1 MIILSG
7 VYRSLINTGERIL
20 PLTVKRV
27 IKWEHPAG
35 PKTIHFWAP
44 FAKWSLVI
52 AGLGDLAR
60 PADRLSRNQSISLG
74 ILELTFDLSD
84 T

>member
-7 VYRSLINTGERIL
+7 VYRSLVGTGERIL
-20 PLTVKRV
+20 PNSIKKL

-44 FAKWSLVI
+44 MMKWVI
-52 AGLGDLAR
+52 YFCK
-60 PADRLSRNQSISLG
+60 IKVH
-74 ILELTFDLSD
+74 ELITAL
-84 T
+84 

>member
-7 VYRSLINTGERIL
+7 VYRTLISTGERIL
-20 PLTVKRV
+20 PGTVKKI

-44 FAKWSLVI
+44 MMKWVFYKIKNLF
-52 AGLGDLAR
+52 L
-60 PADRLSRNQSISLG
+60 
-74 ILELTFDLSD
+74 
-84 T
+84 

>member
-7 VYRSLINTGERIL
+7 VYRTLVSTGDRIIPAGL
-20 PLTVKRV
+20 KSF

-44 FAKWSLVI
+44 FMKWVSDFIFNLVF
-52 AGLGDLAR
+52 AYKNFLKLFF
-60 PADRLSRNQSISLG
+60 
-74 ILELTFDLSD
+74 IL
-84 T
+84 